1 MSFQKPKL
9 SDFPYFPQ
17 GVQKSNLIEFED
29 IQPGCQ
35 KPDCIPSIDN
45 PKWLDYQNIKKERN
59 DDDEILVLLIQL
71 PTGNIESFAFPI
83 TIMDYHEIVNFSTKE
98 GKKVAL
104 TYCPLCQTATGY
116 NRKLEGKELILGV
129 SGLLLNSALVLYD
142 RKSMSLFSQVWSKG
156 IVGKYANQDLSQIP
170 IIQTTI
176 AQCVELYP
184 NTQFLSHDT
193 GFKHHQK
200 RYGKY
205 PYGDYK
211 TSDNVRFPLN
221 NKDNQLHVKDL
232 VYIIEEKFLKDDG
245 NKVFIHKHTSLEG
258 NIQHSG
264 NYYSIPVAG
273 GRLFFAGKIDGS
285 KLENFDKWIP
295 NGISFYF
302 AARAYFPNA
311 ELV

>member
-1 MSFQKPKL
+1 MSFKRPKL
-9 SDFPYFPQ
+9 ADFPYFSK
-17 GVQKSNLIEFED
+17 GVQKSDLVELED
-29 IQPGCQ
+29 LRPGCQ
-35 KPDCIPSIDN
+35 KPDCIQSIDN
-45 PKWLDYQNIKKERN
+45 PKWVNYKEIHNDRN
-59 DDDEILVLLIQL
+59 DDEEILVLFVQASNGSL
-71 PTGNIESFAFPI
+71 ESYAFRT
-83 TIMDYHEIVNFSTKE
+83 TIMDYHEIVNFTTND

-116 NRKLEGKELILGV
+116 NRELDNNELILGV

-142 RKSMSLFSQVWSKG
+142 RNTLSLFSQVWSQG
-156 IVGKYANQDLSQIP
+156 IVGKYVNRDLSQIP

-176 AQCVELYP
+176 AQCVEVYP
-184 NTQFLSHDT
+184 ETLFLSHDT
-193 GFKHHQK
+193 GFVHHQK

-211 TSDNVRFPLN
+211 TSDLVKFPVN
-221 NKDNQLHVKDL
+221 NKDTLLHAKEL

-245 NKVFIHKHTSLEG
+245 DKVFIHKQSSLEG
-258 NIQHSG
+258 NVQHNE

-273 GRLFFAGKIDGS
+273 GRLFFAGEIDES
-285 KLENFDKWIP
+285 KSINFDKWIP

-302 AARAYFPNA
+302 AARAYFPSA